1 MGQLAGGCRGQE
13 AGTHQPSASRSPCS
27 HFRQDCWRLCYN
39 SRKKAASAH
48 QLFTIFVARV
58 SLECPLDLLKSS
70 RLFSRISVFLK
81 AQTSDLCSCYSWEH
95 VTC

>member
-1 MGQLAGGCRGQE
+1 MGQLAGECRG
-13 AGTHQPSASRSPCS
+13 ARSRDSPAIASRSPCS

-48 QLFTIFVARV
+48 QLFTIFVAGV

-81 AQTSDLCSCYSWEH
+81 AQTSDLCLCYSWEH
-95 VTC
+95 GTC